1 MENDSTKSVTLKRY
15 VISVLIIW
23 TVLIAVSLAWN
34 IVQNKSNTREIAY
47 NLAHLTLK
55 KDTLYRHWNA
65 DHGGVYAFVTK
76 DT

>member
-23 TVLIAVSLAWN
+23 TVLIAASLAWN

-47 NLAHLTLK
+47 NLAQLTLK
-55 KDTLYRHWNA
+55 KELLLGLLCVRKSHFKTP
-65 DHGGVYAFVTK
+65 
-76 DT
+76 